1 MSAANSPLTTSGEPV
16 CWNFKLLAQNNL
28 GGFGG
33 MGEGMS
39 ITIAK
44 QGSYLLSELAGM
56 RTNQIRD
63 VRGRGL
69 MVAVEFHPEVGGAR
83 RFCENLKDAGLLCKE
98 THKNTLRLAPP
109 LVITREQVDWAL
121 EIIERVLRNG

>member
-1 MSAANSPLTTSGEPV
+1 
-16 CWNFKLLAQNNL
+16 
-28 GGFGG
+28 
-33 MGEGMS
+33 
-39 ITIAK
+39 
-44 QGSYLLSELAGM
+44 M
-56 RTNQIRD
+56 RTNQVKD

-83 RFCENLKDAGLLCKE
+83 RFCENLKNAGLLCKE